1 MTLIYSH
8 SNLETEILITLVLQ
22 SFNSKLHISLNKF
35 LKMKLFLTTSVL
47 DVHQSLQCTV
57 IKSGYPDYLKSGF
70 IRTTLETEI
79 RSLKTGKPVLGFL
92 VGRAL
97 I

>member
-1 MTLIYSH
+1 MINTSESGLLQKYIYRPQFICSH

-47 DVHQSLQCTV
+47 DVHQSLQCH
-57 IKSGYPDYLKSGF
+57 L
-70 IRTTLETEI
+70 
-79 RSLKTGKPVLGFL
+79 
-92 VGRAL
+92 
-97 I
+97 